1 MPICVSCQ
9 GDGRSPIGPSYS
21 SIFYFFAVWTK
32 RSTIVCERA
41 RFVVTSHSE
50 KILLAQ
56 YVRTLK
62 SATLC
67 KLGARAWTPPR
78 RRRGETRALK
88 LDDAISILPNRE
100 TDYAFH
106 NIDRSYRRLCFKSCR
121 NFAVKTN
128 RMENRWNFHRK

>member
-1 MPICVSCQ
+1 MCLVRAMAEVQSDPRIRLSFIS
-9 GDGRSPIGPSYS
+9 SPSERNDRLS
-21 SIFYFFAVWTK
+21 FASELDSWSLV
-32 RSTIVCERA
+32 IVKK
-41 RFVVTSHSE
+41 S
-50 KILLAQ
+50 LLAQ

-67 KLGARAWTPPR
+67 KLGARAWAPPR